1 MASRALF
8 LVKLEYYSWN
18 VQFHYC
24 SFRRTESLL
33 IIFYRLTHASCKCL
47 PWKIYYKYKIK
58 QIIELAKTLKL
69 EYRFLVEGTKIENVA
84 FP

>member
-1 MASRALF
+1 M
-8 LVKLEYYSWN
+8 
-18 VQFHYC
+18 
-24 SFRRTESLL
+24 L